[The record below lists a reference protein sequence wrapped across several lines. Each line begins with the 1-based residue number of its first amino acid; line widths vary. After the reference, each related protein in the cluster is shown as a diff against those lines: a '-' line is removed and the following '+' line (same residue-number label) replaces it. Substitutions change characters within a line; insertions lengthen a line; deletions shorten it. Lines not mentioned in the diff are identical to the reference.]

1 MDRKGVTIIA
11 ASILAGALILGLSQ
25 AWAQHSFRTDSRASD
40 GAASRYVVVNV
51 ADGEIIIMD
60 TTSGDLYSAKPKDV
74 KPYET
79 RWRPRTFTSSSGSS
93 TVTTTT
99 GRPFYYG
106 TTTTGRFPTTT
117 ERPTFKKTTTTD

>member
-51 ADGEIIIMD
+51 ADGE